1 MDPFSDA
8 VFIRLASAV
17 ALAKI
22 KIPRVIDPPASLHTR
37 TDKMELEGWKL
48 HALQRA
54 LALPSAHLSG
64 QSWILYGWLVCS
76 AAGYRML

>member
-17 ALAKI
+17 VLAKL

-37 TDKMELEGWKL
+37 TDKMELEGWRL
-48 HALQRA
+48 HTPREL
-54 LALPSAHLSG
+54 
-64 QSWILYGWLVCS
+64 
-76 AAGYRML
+76 